1 MKIFNRGKKPD
12 EPKTANL
19 PVVKKSYS
27 LRLLMLFVSGIM
39 AVIGLAMFIVYFF
52 TTDISIGAPSVFLMA
67 GGFFVF
73 RYYWSKSADVVTE
86 HIGVVSKAQV
96 NSLCLYR
103 DRIVFEDVA
112 KPEGYPWE
120 CIDDHKKYY
129 VNIWDE
135 AIKRLVPFA
144 LPDQQ
149 FYDPGVFAERV
160 LALPAHRKIF
170 RRKEKMFQKLKTALL
185 VVAILIVWLLII
197 TTSGS

>member
-1 MKIFNRGKKPD
+1 MKIFNKGKKPD

-19 PVVKKSYS
+19 PVVKKTYS

-39 AVIGLAMFIVYFF
+39 AVVGLAMFIVYFF

-67 GGFFVF
+67 GGFFIF
-73 RYYWSKSADVVTE
+73 RYYWSKSTDVVTE
-86 HIGVVSKAQV
+86 HIGVVNKAQV

-135 AIKRLVPFA
+135 AKKRLVPFA

-170 RRKEKMFQKLKTALL
+170 KRKEKLFQKLKTALL